1 MVIVPVKSHILK
13 CNLTYGKENYMNRR
27 LGVLISLIII
37 FILILT
43 LYWNEFRDIA
53 NENINQSE
61 WVGVWNASMQA
72 PFEEGVSDIGFEDQT
87 IRMIIHPRVK
97 ANKIRLRLSNVFSE
111 KPLTMQEIHVAISQK
126 ESEIDSGT
134 DLEVT
139 FEGKSK
145 VTIPPGE
152 RKFSDSIL
160 LEVTDDEAIAV
171 SIYMKEKSGPVT
183 WHPVSMQTTYISSGN
198 HGSTSDSSAFNEK
211 VNAWF
216 LLDGVDVAADDS
228 LKGSIVVIGSSIANG
243 NKSTVNTNRRWTDYL
258 ARRLKQ
264 EQSELTVM
272 NAGIS
277 GNQLI
282 NSRPDKGEN
291 TLTRLQRDVFSQQGV
306 KALILHQGLNDI
318 RHYPEYD
325 AEKIIGRMK
334 KIIDSAH
341 DHGIKI
347 YGGTL
352 TPFKGS
358 GLFTLRGEK
367 TRLEVNHWI
376 RTSVVFDGVIDFDK
390 ALRDPGEPEYYINK
404 YDSGDH
410 LHPNDE
416 GYKKMA
422 DTVDLS
428 LFN

>member
-1 MVIVPVKSHILK
+1 
-13 CNLTYGKENYMNRR
+13 MNPR
-27 LGVLISLIII
+27 LGVLITLITI
-37 FILILT
+37 FVLLLS
-43 LYWNEFRDIA
+43 LYWNEFRDIV
-53 NENINQSE
+53 NGKINKSE
-61 WVGVWNASMQA
+61 WVGAWTASMQA
-72 PFEEGVSDIGFEDQT
+72 PFKEGISNKGFENQT
-87 IRMIIHPRVK
+87 IRMIVHPHVNGK
-97 ANKIRLRLSNVFSE
+97 KIRLRLSNAFSE
-111 KPLTMQEIHVAISQK
+111 EPLTIQEVHVAISQG
-126 ESEIDSGT
+126 ESEIQKDT
-134 DLEVT
+134 DQEVT
-139 FEGKSK
+139 FEGKST

-152 RKFSDSIL
+152 RKYSDSIS
-160 LEVTDDEAIAV
+160 LEITDDMPIAV
-171 SIYMKEKSGPVT
+171 SFYMKGKSGPVT

-198 HGSTSDSSAFNEK
+198 KLSTSNPSVFKDKEK
-211 VNAWF
+211 AWF
-216 LLDGVDVAADDS
+216 LLDGVDVSSDDS
-228 LKGSIVVIGSSIANG
+228 LRGAIVVIGSSIANG
-243 NKSTVNTNRRWTDYL
+243 NKSTEDTNRRWPDYL
-258 ARRLKQ
+258 AKRLNQ
-264 EQSELTVM
+264 DQSDWTIM

-282 NSRPDKGEN
+282 NSQPDKGEN
-291 TLTRLQRDVFSQQGV
+291 ALARLQRDVFSQQGI

-334 KIIDSAH
+334 KIINSTH
-341 DHGIKI
+341 DQGLKI

-358 GLFTLRGEK
+358 GMFTARGEK
-367 TRLEVNHWI
+367 TRQEVNHWI
-376 RTSVVFDGVIDFDK
+376 RTSGEFDGVIDFDK
-390 ALRDPGEPEYYINK
+390 ALRDPDEPEHYLKK